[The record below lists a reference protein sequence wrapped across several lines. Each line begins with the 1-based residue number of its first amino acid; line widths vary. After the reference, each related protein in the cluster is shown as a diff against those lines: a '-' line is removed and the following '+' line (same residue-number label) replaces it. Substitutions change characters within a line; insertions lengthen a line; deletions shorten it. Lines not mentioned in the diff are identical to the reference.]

1 MIRHSNWV
9 TKPPTHS
16 SVQEKK
22 LHNAKTIVNILTPIE
37 SLPHLLRGPA
47 PLAVA
52 VTKVELPVV
61 EIEDDVAVALVVDP
75 VESDVVEDVVAT
87 VELDDVSVSFAS
99 TPRVRLPRK
108 PAE

>member
-1 MIRHSNWV
+1 
-9 TKPPTHS
+9 
-16 SVQEKK
+16 
-22 LHNAKTIVNILTPIE
+22 
-37 SLPHLLRGPA
+37 
-47 PLAVA
+47 
-52 VTKVELPVV
+52 VELPVV